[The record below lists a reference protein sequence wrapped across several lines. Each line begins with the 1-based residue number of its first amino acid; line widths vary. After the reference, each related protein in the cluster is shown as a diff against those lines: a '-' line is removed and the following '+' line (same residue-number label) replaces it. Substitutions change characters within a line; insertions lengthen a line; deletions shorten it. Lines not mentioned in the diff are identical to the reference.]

1 MTDWKP
7 LKKSIEVGVRNGG
20 IKMAEEIKKEE
31 VKQEV
36 ATKERVN
43 MVANLSEG
51 IYSSSDTFNLAYQ
64 MAKGLSQSTLV
75 PQQFQN
81 NAANCLIALEQ
92 SNRLNISPM
101 AVMQNLYI
109 VQGKPSFSSSF
120 IIGLINASGKY
131 DMELQFDEEEKDGK
145 PYACTCW
152 TEKDGRKVTGI
163 KITMDMAEKEG
174 WSKKNGSKWVTIP
187 QVMLRYRAAS
197 FFARMNC
204 PELSIGLYSKEELD
218 DFTPIKKGK
227 ATLNDVLSED
237 EVYVGEVVE

>member
-1 MTDWKP
+1 
-7 LKKSIEVGVRNGG
+7 
-20 IKMAEEIKKEE
+20 MADEIKKEE

-36 ATKERVN
+36 AVKERVN

-81 NAANCLIALEQ
+81 NPANCLIALEQ

-218 DFTPIKKGK
+218 DFTSIKKGK
-227 ATLNDVLSED
+227 ASLNDVLSED

>member
-1 MTDWKP
+1 M
-7 LKKSIEVGVRNGG
+7 S
-20 IKMAEEIKKEE
+20 EEIKKEE

-36 ATKERVN
+36 AVKENRN
-43 MVANLSEG
+43 MVASLENG
-51 IYSSSDTFNLAYQ
+51 IYSSSDTFQLAFQ

-81 NAANCLIALEQ
+81 NPANCLIALEQ

-120 IIGLINASGKY
+120 VIGLINASGKY

-218 DFTPIKKGK
+218 DFAPIKKRK
-227 ATLNDVLSED
+227 ASLNDVLSED

>member
-1 MTDWKP
+1 M
-7 LKKSIEVGVRNGG
+7 S
-20 IKMAEEIKKEE
+20 EEIKKEE

-36 ATKERVN
+36 AVKERVN

-81 NAANCLIALEQ
+81 NPANCLIALEQ

-152 TEKDGRKVTGI
+152 TELNGRKVSGI

-174 WSKKNGSKWVTIP
+174 WLKKNGSKWQTMP

-218 DFTPIKKGK
+218 DFPTKKKK
-227 ATLNDVLSED
+227 ANLNYVLADD
-237 EVYVGEVVE
+237 EVLVGEVVE

>member
-1 MTDWKP
+1 M
-7 LKKSIEVGVRNGG
+7 S
-20 IKMAEEIKKEE
+20 EEIKKEE
-31 VKQEV
+31 TKQEV
-36 ATKERVN
+36 AVKERVN

-81 NAANCLIALEQ
+81 NPANCLIALEQ

-174 WSKKNGSKWVTIP
+174 WSKKNGSKWITIP

-227 ATLNDVLSED
+227 ASLNDVLAD
-237 EVYVGEVVE
+237 DDVVICEVVE

>member
-1 MTDWKP
+1 M
-7 LKKSIEVGVRNGG
+7 S
-20 IKMAEEIKKEE
+20 EEIKKEE

-36 ATKERVN
+36 AKTERVN

-81 NAANCLIALEQ
+81 NPANCLIALEQ

-174 WSKKNGSKWVTIP
+174 WSKKNGSKWITIP

-218 DFTPIKKGK
+218 DFPTQKKSK
-227 ATLNDVLSED
+227 ASLNDVLADDDLVVISEVTD
-237 EVYVGEVVE
+237 EV

>member
-1 MTDWKP
+1 
-7 LKKSIEVGVRNGG
+7 
-20 IKMAEEIKKEE
+20 MAEQTTETTKNE
-31 VKQEV
+31 VVE
-36 ATKERVN
+36 TKN
-43 MVANLSEG
+43 NKLSADFSNG
-51 IYSSSDTFNLAYQ
+51 IYSSSDAFTLAYQ

-81 NAANCLIALEQ
+81 NPANCLIALEQ

-109 VQGKPSFSSSF
+109 VQNRPSFSSSF

-218 DFTPIKKGK
+218 DFAPIKKSK

-237 EVYVGEVVE
+237 EVYVGEVIE

>member
-1 MTDWKP
+1 M
-7 LKKSIEVGVRNGG
+7 S
-20 IKMAEEIKKEE
+20 EEIKKEE

-36 ATKERVN
+36 AVKETRN
-43 MVANLSEG
+43 MVASLENG
-51 IYSSSDTFNLAYQ
+51 IYSSSDTFQLAYQ

-81 NAANCLIALEQ
+81 NPANCLIALEQ

-109 VQGKPSFSSSF
+109 VQGRPSFSSSF

-227 ATLNDVLSED
+227 ASLNDVLADD
-237 EVYVGEVVE
+237 EFVECEVVE

>member
-1 MTDWKP
+1 
-7 LKKSIEVGVRNGG
+7 
-20 IKMAEEIKKEE
+20 MADEIKKDE

-36 ATKERVN
+36 ATTEKRN
-43 MVANLSEG
+43 MVADLGNG
-51 IYSSSDTFNLAYQ
+51 IYSSSDTFQLAFQ

-81 NAANCLIALEQ
+81 NPANCLIALEQ

-163 KITMDMAEKEG
+163 KITMDMADKEG
-174 WSKKNGSKWVTIP
+174 WTKKNGSKWLTIP

-204 PELSIGLYSKEELD
+204 PELSIGLYSKEEYD
-218 DFTPIKKGK
+218 DWATPKSNK
-227 ATLNDVLSED
+227 ASLNEILVDDDLEIREVL
-237 EVYVGEVVE
+237 

>member
-1 MTDWKP
+1 
-7 LKKSIEVGVRNGG
+7 
-20 IKMAEEIKKEE
+20 MAEEIKEIKE
-31 VKQEV
+31 VKNEV
-36 ATKERVN
+36 ATVEKNRN
-43 MVANLSEG
+43 MVASLENG
-51 IYSSSDTFNLAYQ
+51 IYSSSDTFQLAFQ

-81 NAANCLIALEQ
+81 NPANCLIALEQ

-174 WSKKNGSKWVTIP
+174 WSKKNGSKWLTIP

-218 DFTPIKKGK
+218 DFTPVKQSK
-227 ATLNDVLSED
+227 ASLNEILVED
-237 EVYVGEVVE
+237 DLVVVD

>member
-1 MTDWKP
+1 
-7 LKKSIEVGVRNGG
+7 
-20 IKMAEEIKKEE
+20 
-31 VKQEV
+31 
-36 ATKERVN
+36 
-43 MVANLSEG
+43 
-51 IYSSSDTFNLAYQ
+51 
-64 MAKGLSQSTLV
+64 
-75 PQQFQN
+75 
-81 NAANCLIALEQ
+81 
-92 SNRLNISPM
+92 
-101 AVMQNLYI
+101 
-109 VQGKPSFSSSF
+109 
-120 IIGLINASGKY
+120 
-131 DMELQFDEEEKDGK
+131 MELQFDEEEKDGK

-227 ATLNDVLSED
+227 ASLNDVLSED
-237 EVYVGEVVE
+237 EIYVGEVVE

>member
-1 MTDWKP
+1 
-7 LKKSIEVGVRNGG
+7 
-20 IKMAEEIKKEE
+20 MAEEIKEIKE
-31 VKQEV
+31 VKNEV
-36 ATKERVN
+36 ATVEKNRN
-43 MVANLSEG
+43 MVASLENG
-51 IYSSSDTFNLAYQ
+51 IYSSSDTFQLAFQ

-81 NAANCLIALEQ
+81 NPANCLIALEQ

-152 TEKDGRKVTGI
+152 TELNGRKVTGVR
-163 KITMDMAEKEG
+163 ITMDMAEKEG
-174 WSKKNGSKWVTIP
+174 WSKKNGSKWITIP
-187 QVMLRYRAAS
+187 QIMLRYRAAS

-227 ATLNDVLSED
+227 ASLNDVLADDVED
-237 EVYVGEVVE
+237 LVVVD

>member
-1 MTDWKP
+1 M
-7 LKKSIEVGVRNGG
+7 S
-20 IKMAEEIKKEE
+20 EEIKKEE

-36 ATKERVN
+36 ATTEKRN
-43 MVANLSEG
+43 MVASLENG
-51 IYSSSDTFNLAYQ
+51 IYSSSDTFQLAFQ

-81 NAANCLIALEQ
+81 NPANCLIAIEQ

-109 VQGKPSFSSSF
+109 VQGKPGFSSSF
-120 IIGLINASGKY
+120 IIGLINASNKY

-152 TEKDGRKVTGI
+152 TELNGRKVTGI
-163 KITMDMAEKEG
+163 KITMDMVDKEG
-174 WSKKNGSKWVTIP
+174 WLKKNGSKWQTMP

-218 DFTPIKKGK
+218 DFTPTKKTK
-227 ATLNDVLSED
+227 ATLNDILADD
-237 EVYVGEVVE
+237 EVLVGEVVE

>member
-1 MTDWKP
+1 M
-7 LKKSIEVGVRNGG
+7 S
-20 IKMAEEIKKEE
+20 EEMKKEE

-36 ATKERVN
+36 ATTEKKERVN

-81 NAANCLIALEQ
+81 NPANCLIALEQ

-152 TEKDGRKVTGI
+152 TELNGRKVTGI
-163 KITMDMAEKEG
+163 KITMAMAEKEG
-174 WSKKNGSKWVTIP
+174 WLKKNGSKWQTMP

-218 DFTPIKKGK
+218 DFPTQKKSK
-227 ATLNDVLSED
+227 ASLNDVLADDSFVEC
-237 EVYVGEVVE
+237 EVVE

>member
-1 MTDWKP
+1 MADEN
-7 LKKSIEVGVRNGG
+7 KKT
-20 IKMAEEIKKEE
+20 E
-31 VKQEV
+31 VKNEV
-36 ATKERVN
+36 ATSEKKESRN
-43 MVANLSEG
+43 MVASLENG
-51 IYSSSDTFNLAYQ
+51 IYSSSDTFQLAFQ

-81 NAANCLIALEQ
+81 NPANCLIALEQ

-163 KITMDMAEKEG
+163 KITMDMADKEG
-174 WSKKNGSKWVTIP
+174 WTKKNGSKWLTIP
-187 QVMLRYRAAS
+187 QVMLRYRSAS

-204 PELSIGLYSKEELD
+204 PELSIGLYTKEELD

-227 ATLNDVLSED
+227 ASLNEVLAD
-237 EVYVGEVVE
+237 EPEEVFVECEVVD

>member
-1 MTDWKP
+1 M
-7 LKKSIEVGVRNGG
+7 S
-20 IKMAEEIKKEE
+20 EEIKKEE

-36 ATKERVN
+36 ATVEKRN
-43 MVANLSEG
+43 MVASLENG
-51 IYSSSDTFNLAYQ
+51 IYSSSDTFQLAFQ

-81 NAANCLIALEQ
+81 NPANCLIALEQ

-109 VQGKPSFSSSF
+109 VQNKPSFSSSF

-227 ATLNDVLSED
+227 ASLNDVLSED

>member
-1 MTDWKP
+1 M
-7 LKKSIEVGVRNGG
+7 S
-20 IKMAEEIKKEE
+20 EEIKKEA
-31 VKQEV
+31 KNEV
-36 ATKERVN
+36 ATTEKKESRN
-43 MVANLSEG
+43 MVASLENG
-51 IYSSSDTFNLAYQ
+51 IYSSSDTFKLAYQ
-64 MAKGLSQSTLV
+64 MAQGLSQSTLV

-81 NAANCLIALEQ
+81 NPANCLIALEQ

-152 TEKDGRKVTGI
+152 TELDGRKVTGI
-163 KITMDMAEKEG
+163 KITMDMADKEG
-174 WSKKNGSKWVTIP
+174 WSKKNGSKWVTMP

-218 DFTPIKKGK
+218 DFAPVKSNK
-227 ATLNDVLSED
+227 ASLNEVLADDVDL
-237 EVYVGEVVE
+237 VVVD

>member
-1 MTDWKP
+1 M
-7 LKKSIEVGVRNGG
+7 S
-20 IKMAEEIKKEE
+20 EEIKKEE
-31 VKQEV
+31 VKQEI
-36 ATKERVN
+36 ATVEKRN
-43 MVANLSEG
+43 MVASLENG
-51 IYSSSDTFNLAYQ
+51 IYSSSDTFQLAFQ

-81 NAANCLIALEQ
+81 NPANCLIALEQ

-174 WSKKNGSKWVTIP
+174 WSKKNGSKWLTIP

>member
-1 MTDWKP
+1 M
-7 LKKSIEVGVRNGG
+7 S
-20 IKMAEEIKKEE
+20 EEIKKEE
-31 VKQEV
+31 VKTEV
-36 ATKERVN
+36 AIKERVN

-81 NAANCLIALEQ
+81 NPANCLIALEQ

-174 WSKKNGSKWVTIP
+174 WSKKNGSKWITIP

-218 DFTPIKKGK
+218 DFPTQKKSK
-227 ATLNDVLSED
+227 ASLNDVLADDDLVVISEVTD
-237 EVYVGEVVE
+237 EV

>member
-1 MTDWKP
+1 M
-7 LKKSIEVGVRNGG
+7 E
-20 IKMAEEIKKEE
+20 EE
-31 VKQEV
+31 VKEV
-36 ATKERVN
+36 KNEVEKKKEHVN
-43 MVANLSEG
+43 MVASLENG
-51 IYSSSDTFNLAYQ
+51 IYSSSDTFKLAYQ
-64 MAKGLSQSTLV
+64 MANGLSQSTLV

-81 NAANCLIALEQ
+81 NPANCLIAIEQ

-152 TEKDGRKVTGI
+152 TELNGRKVTGI

-174 WSKKNGSKWVTIP
+174 WLRKNGSKWQTMP
-187 QVMLRYRAAS
+187 QVMLRYRSAS

-218 DFTPIKKGK
+218 DFTPHNRSGK
-227 ATLNDVLSED
+227 ASLNDILSED
-237 EVYVGEVVE
+237 ADVIVDCEVVD

>member
-1 MTDWKP
+1 M
-7 LKKSIEVGVRNGG
+7 S
-20 IKMAEEIKKEE
+20 EEIKKEE
-31 VKQEV
+31 VKTEV
-36 ATKERVN
+36 AVKERVN

-227 ATLNDVLSED
+227 ASLNDVLSED

>member
-1 MTDWKP
+1 
-7 LKKSIEVGVRNGG
+7 
-20 IKMAEEIKKEE
+20 MAEEIKKEE
-31 VKQEV
+31 VKTEV
-36 ATKERVN
+36 AVKERVN

-81 NAANCLIALEQ
+81 NPANCLIALEQ

>member
-1 MTDWKP
+1 M
-7 LKKSIEVGVRNGG
+7 SEEV
-20 IKMAEEIKKEE
+20 KKEE
-31 VKQEV
+31 VKQETAV
-36 ATKERVN
+36 AEKKERVN
-43 MVANLSEG
+43 MVANLEGG

-81 NAANCLIALEQ
+81 NPANCLIALEQ

-174 WSKKNGSKWVTIP
+174 WSKKNGSKWITIP

-227 ATLNDVLSED
+227 ASLNDVLSED

>member
-1 MTDWKP
+1 M
-7 LKKSIEVGVRNGG
+7 S
-20 IKMAEEIKKEE
+20 EEIKKEE
-31 VKQEV
+31 AKQEV
-36 ATKERVN
+36 AVKERVN

-81 NAANCLIALEQ
+81 NPANCLIALEQ

-120 IIGLINASGKY
+120 IIGLINASQKY

-174 WSKKNGSKWVTIP
+174 WSKKNGSKWLTIP

-218 DFTPIKKGK
+218 DFTPIKKSK
-227 ATLNDVLSED
+227 ASLNDVLSED

>member
-1 MTDWKP
+1 
-7 LKKSIEVGVRNGG
+7 
-20 IKMAEEIKKEE
+20 MAEE
-31 VKQEV
+31 VKNEV
-36 ATKERVN
+36 ATTEKKETRN
-43 MVANLSEG
+43 MVASLENG
-51 IYSSSDTFNLAYQ
+51 IYSSSDTFQLAFQ

-81 NAANCLIALEQ
+81 NAANCLIAIEQ

-120 IIGLINASGKY
+120 VIGLINASGKY

-152 TEKDGRKVTGI
+152 TELNGRKVTGI

-174 WSKKNGSKWVTIP
+174 WSRKNGSKWITMP

-204 PELSIGLYSKEELD
+204 PELSIGLYTKEELD
-218 DFTPIKKGK
+218 DFPTQKKSK
-227 ATLNDVLSED
+227 ASLNDILAED
-237 EVYVGEVVE
+237 EMVVCEVVE

>member
-1 MTDWKP
+1 M
-7 LKKSIEVGVRNGG
+7 S
-20 IKMAEEIKKEE
+20 EEIKKEE
-31 VKQEV
+31 VKTEV
-36 ATKERVN
+36 AVKERVN

-218 DFTPIKKGK
+218 DFTSIKKGK
-227 ATLNDVLSED
+227 ASLNDVLSED
-237 EVYVGEVVE
+237 EVYVGEVIE

>member
-1 MTDWKP
+1 M
-7 LKKSIEVGVRNGG
+7 S
-20 IKMAEEIKKEE
+20 EEIKKEE

-36 ATKERVN
+36 AVKENRN
-43 MVANLSEG
+43 MVASLENG
-51 IYSSSDTFNLAYQ
+51 IYSSSDTFQLAFQ

-81 NAANCLIALEQ
+81 NPANCLIALEQ

-120 IIGLINASGKY
+120 VIGLINASGKY

-218 DFTPIKKGK
+218 DFTPVKQSK
-227 ATLNDVLSED
+227 ASLNEILVED
-237 EVYVGEVVE
+237 DLVVVD

>member
-1 MTDWKP
+1 M
-7 LKKSIEVGVRNGG
+7 S
-20 IKMAEEIKKEE
+20 EEIKKEA
-31 VKQEV
+31 KNEV
-36 ATKERVN
+36 ATAEKKESRN
-43 MVANLSEG
+43 MVASLENG
-51 IYSSSDTFNLAYQ
+51 IYSSSDTFQLAFQ

-81 NAANCLIALEQ
+81 NPANCLIALEQ

-152 TEKDGRKVTGI
+152 TELDGRKVTGI
-163 KITMDMAEKEG
+163 KITMDMADKEG
-174 WSKKNGSKWVTIP
+174 WSKKNGSKWVTMP

-218 DFTPIKKGK
+218 DFVPVKSSK
-227 ATLNDVLSED
+227 ASLNEVLADDED
-237 EVYVGEVVE
+237 LVVVD

>member
-1 MTDWKP
+1 
-7 LKKSIEVGVRNGG
+7 
-20 IKMAEEIKKEE
+20 MAEEIKKEE
-31 VKQEV
+31 VKTEV
-36 ATKERVN
+36 AVKERVN

-64 MAKGLSQSTLV
+64 MAQGLSQSTLV

-81 NAANCLIALEQ
+81 NPANCLIALEQ

>member
-1 MTDWKP
+1 
-7 LKKSIEVGVRNGG
+7 
-20 IKMAEEIKKEE
+20 MAEE
-31 VKQEV
+31 VKNEV
-36 ATKERVN
+36 ATTEKKEARN
-43 MVANLSEG
+43 MVANLKDG
-51 IYSSSDTFNLAYQ
+51 IYSSSDTFQLAFQ

-92 SNRLNISPM
+92 ANRLNISPL
-101 AVMQNLYI
+101 VCMQNLY
-109 VQGKPSFSSSF
+109 VVSGKPSFSSSF
-120 IIGLINASGKY
+120 VIGLINASGKY

-152 TEKDGRKVTGI
+152 TELNGRKVTGI

-174 WSKKNGSKWVTIP
+174 WLKKNGSKWQTMP

-204 PELSIGLYSKEELD
+204 PELSIGLYTKEELD
-218 DFTPIKKGK
+218 DFTPIKKSK
-227 ATLNDVLSED
+227 ATLNDVLAED

>member
-1 MTDWKP
+1 M
-7 LKKSIEVGVRNGG
+7 S
-20 IKMAEEIKKEE
+20 EEIKKEE
-31 VKQEV
+31 AKTEV
-36 ATKERVN
+36 AVKERVN

-81 NAANCLIALEQ
+81 NPANCLIALEQ

-227 ATLNDVLSED
+227 ASLNDVLADDED
-237 EVYVGEVVE
+237 LVVID